1 MGKINY
7 IHELDAVFEMILVPC
22 KVSLVFFYFYL
33 DFFFFHLNQCG
44 HIYRH
49 VSRLPVMINWLWK
62 YQYRPELLK
71 NAADEIHGEWETCK
85 NLSEIQWPSH
95 LQITHAMWQESI
107 YTDEC
112 LKGKEKNVW
121 KYHLKAAVVRVLIAI
136 FKNMQEKIYRLF
148 GVRPNFPAEE
158 LLDFLRIIS
167 GNEITEGVLN
177 IAHP

>member
-1 MGKINY
+1 MSSTLFLKW
-7 IHELDAVFEMILVPC
+7 HWCLAKFHL
-22 KVSLVFFYFYL
+22 
-33 DFFFFHLNQCG
+33 FFFIFILTFSFLYLNRCG

-62 YQYRPELLK
+62 DQYRPKLLK

-121 KYHLKAAVVRVLIAI
+121 KYHLKASVAKRCRSDLRALIAI
-136 FKNMQEKIYRLF
+136 FRNIEEKN
-148 GVRPNFPAEE
+148 VSSVWCTA
-158 LLDFLRIIS
+158 
-167 GNEITEGVLN
+167 
-177 IAHP
+177 